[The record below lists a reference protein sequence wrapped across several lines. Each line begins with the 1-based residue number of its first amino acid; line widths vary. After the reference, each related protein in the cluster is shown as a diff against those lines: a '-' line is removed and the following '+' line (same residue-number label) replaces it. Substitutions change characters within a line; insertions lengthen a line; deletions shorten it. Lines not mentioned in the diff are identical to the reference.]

1 MNRFVKFFGS
11 LRLTLVCLCLALVLV
26 FVGTLAQVQI
36 GLYAAQSEFFRSFL
50 IFWTPPGAHW
60 RIPVFPGGWTIGGL
74 LLVNLLCAHIQR
86 FQFSRRKIGLLLIH
100 AGLILLLGGF
110 FLSELLR
117 TESQMRIAVGQTANF
132 AEDSTRNELVV
143 LDVTHPDQD
152 KVFAVPQAVLEQG
165 GEIRPPGLPFALRVK
180 HYLPNSQPAGPMS
193 GDAQKLQAANGL
205 GQRLLFNAAPLAGR
219 RDDENKPAALIQVL
233 AGQQVVGDWTVSTWL
248 TKRPWSSLLQE
259 QFGQLLGARLDAP
272 QSFTWAGRLYQIALR
287 PVRYYKPCAI
297 TLLEFKHEVYAGT
310 DIPSDFS
317 SRIHL
322 KDPARGEDR
331 DVLIRMNSPLRYGGD
346 AYYQSSFEQGDKVTI
361 LEVVHNPAAITP
373 YLACLLVAAG
383 LGAQFLTHL
392 FAFARKQARPA
403 PRTSAPSDRSDP
415 SESGRKP
422 SSTPALALERSQA

>member
-1 MNRFVKFFGS
+1 MMNRFVKLFGS
-11 LRLTLVCLCLALVLV
+11 LRLTLLCLCLALVLV
-26 FVGTLAQVQI
+26 FAGTLAQVQI

-60 RIPVFPGGWTIGGL
+60 SIPVFPGGWTIGGL

-100 AGLILLLGGF
+100 AGLVLLLGGF
-110 FLSELLR
+110 FLSEILR
-117 TESQMRIAVGQTANF
+117 TESQMRIAVGQTTNF
-132 AEDSTRNELVV
+132 AEDSTRNELVL
-143 LDVTHPDQD
+143 LDVTNPDQD

-165 GEIRPPGLPFALRVK
+165 ADIRPPGLPFALRVK

-193 GDAQKLQAANGL
+193 GEAEKLQAGNGL
-205 GQRLLFNAAPLAGR
+205 GQRLFFTAAPLAGR
-219 RDDENKPAALIQVL
+219 FEDENKPAALIQVL

-248 TKRPWSSLLQE
+248 TKRPWSSLLQQ
-259 QFGQLLGARLDAP
+259 QFGQLLGAPIDAP

-322 KDPARGEDR
+322 NDPARGEDR

-346 AYYQSSFEQGDKVTI
+346 AYYQSSYEQGDTVTI

-373 YLACLLVAAG
+373 YIACLLIAAG
-383 LGAQFLTHL
+383 LSAQFLTHL
-392 FAFARKQARPA
+392 FAFARKKARPA
-403 PRTSAPSDRSDP
+403 LDPSDP

-422 SSTPALALERSQA
+422 LSTPALALERRQA